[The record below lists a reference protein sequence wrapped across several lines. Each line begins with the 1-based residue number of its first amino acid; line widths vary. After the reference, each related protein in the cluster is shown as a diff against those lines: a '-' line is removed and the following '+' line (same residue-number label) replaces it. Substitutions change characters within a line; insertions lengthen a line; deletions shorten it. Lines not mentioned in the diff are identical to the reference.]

1 MTADAILRHVA
12 MRGIARTVALI
23 AVVFD
28 LVAAWFDYGDGSIH
42 IALGRAAQV
51 TGIALVPCAIAFL
64 FAVAEQMRR
73 PARVGRHAVDTM
85 RLPIVVPR
93 PYVGAAVLGGI
104 ATLAAMGEG
113 FGLYIFLA
121 GIALIA
127 LALSQAAPRRPRR
140 R

>member
-1 MTADAILRHVA
+1 MMAETLVRSLA
-12 MRGIARTVALI
+12 MRKVARAAALFAVTV
-23 AVVFD
+23 D
-28 LVAAWFDYGDGSIH
+28 LVAASLDYGDETIR
-42 IALGRAAQV
+42 IALGHAAFV
-51 TGIALVPCAIAFL
+51 TALALVPCALAFVL
-64 FAVAEQMRR
+64 AVAEQFRR
-73 PARVGRHAVDTM
+73 PARIGRHAADTM

-127 LALSQAAPRRPRR
+127 LALSQAAPRRPLGR
-140 R
+140 